1 MVNMWALHDLTVKYF
16 FKLMNDLGHDCSL
29 LYVQQLMEQR
39 EKERQKRVAEKRARD
54 MKKLLQ
60 WGTSCTWTSSLH
72 QNSHSTDRLL
82 YTLYCEVSW
91 VWVLARVQD
100 DIICIA
106 LKMTSS
112 CALGTSGYNVMW
124 CDRLARWAS
133 VSHMVLLCMLLD
145 LCCRKQEEY
154 QQCQPHEQEA
164 AALFEE
170 VGI

>member
-1 MVNMWALHDLTVKYF
+1 MIALCFMFSNWWSRERRSDRREWRRRELETWRSFSGEEPHVPDYILTS
-16 FKLMNDLGHDCSL
+16 KLSVL
-29 LYVQQLMEQR
+29 
-39 EKERQKRVAEKRARD
+39 
-54 MKKLLQ
+54 
-60 WGTSCTWTSSLH
+60 
-72 QNSHSTDRLL
+72 TDYIL

-124 CDRLARWAS
+124 CVRLVRWAS
-133 VSHMVLLCMLLD
+133 ASHVVLLCMLLD